1 MRRTLETLLSQR
13 WILKSRDRE
22 LYYELK
28 EELASGEEKKFL
40 MEKLGYPLIV
50 NPYMIKVE
58 KIPAAPEN
66 WMGILEFTSKL
77 EYIFFCLVLMFL
89 EDKEA
94 EEQFVLSELTEYIQG
109 QYREEQVD
117 WTVYRYRRH
126 LIKVMKYCVAC
137 GILNVNDGSE
147 EGFARDDANEVLY
160 ENTGVSRYF
169 MRNFTQDIMGYA
181 SPQDFAAIFLGFS
194 ESSFP
199 ISIII
204 TGSMRQERTMKIIP
218 FTEKYRDDTI
228 FMILEAKNALGRI
241 PGLNPDLLDI
251 QKNYFDRGDMF
262 WIALDEHDRVIGS
275 VGFHVHEN
283 REDVTL
289 HRLFVKCSRKRQGIG
304 TALLDTAEQYVRA
317 LGKKTIYIHLG
328 IGQEWY
334 ESRAFYRKNGYW
346 EYEPNQMKKLISED
360 R

>member
-1 MRRTLETLLSQR
+1 
-13 WILKSRDRE
+13 
-22 LYYELK
+22 
-28 EELASGEEKKFL
+28 
-40 MEKLGYPLIV
+40 
-50 NPYMIKVE
+50 
-58 KIPAAPEN
+58 
-66 WMGILEFTSKL
+66 
-77 EYIFFCLVLMFL
+77 
-89 EDKEA
+89 
-94 EEQFVLSELTEYIQG
+94 
-109 QYREEQVD
+109 
-117 WTVYRYRRH
+117 
-126 LIKVMKYCVAC
+126 
-137 GILNVNDGSE
+137 
-147 EGFARDDANEVLY
+147 
-160 ENTGVSRYF
+160 
-169 MRNFTQDIMGYA
+169 
-181 SPQDFAAIFLGFS
+181 
-194 ESSFP
+194 
-199 ISIII
+199 
-204 TGSMRQERTMKIIP
+204 MKIIP

-262 WIALDEHDRVIGS
+262 WVALDEHDRVIGS